1 MTMNVL
7 FVLLAMS
14 LVLPTYGV
22 AQMQQLFS
30 HGDPTPEEQ
39 LMLEYINRARA
50 NPAEE
55 GIRLMDTQD
64 PRVQGAYQYF
74 KIDPVA
80 TKKAFT
86 TYPQRPPLAFHAKL
100 IDAARVHTRDMDQNN
115 FQGHTSS
122 NGDELGTRYAKVSYA
137 SAGMYGENVA
147 AYSESVWHG
156 HCGLNVDWGEE
167 NQKELGHRSNIM
179 NFGNAVYTEIG
190 IGIIYNGKG
199 LASGYVGPYVVTQDF
214 GIGST
219 RYVVGVV
226 YDDKNKNGF
235 YDIGEGIPNVKLVPN
250 RGSYYTVTSSSGGYA
265 LPYSGGSS
273 LTIVASEGGLAA
285 PITKN
290 ITVDGNNV
298 KLDVTTSAS
307 AQGPGAVVL
316 SKPANNA
323 TGIAPVVTLE
333 WGKSTFAEYYEWQV
347 SSTNQFTT
355 ATIVAS
361 GTETKQSTQIQAPQC
376 NTRFFWRVRGM
387 NTAGSG
393 TWSNPF
399 SFTTAG
405 KLPTATAAIAPKGP
419 KMADAAD
426 VVTFS
431 WNQSTEATRYHFRV
445 KQTVSPFSVVYEDTA
460 VATTSTNV
468 KSAVLGNGTFA
479 WEVRPKNA
487 CGMSGWSTPAEF
499 TLTVTSIDEV
509 SDLATG
515 ILVRPQPVGN
525 TASIEFVSKLAGNV
539 VLKVRSLSGE
549 LIKEQL
555 SAIEMGNAV
564 IALPTELLAPGVYFV
579 ELIAPQ
585 GLIARTRFI
594 K

>member
-1 MTMNVL
+1 MLMRQLV
-7 FVLLAMS
+7 FVVVYLLIPGMAFS
-14 LVLPTYGV
+14 QT
-22 AQMQQLFS
+22 QQLFS

-39 LMLEYINRARA
+39 LMLEYINRARE
-50 NPAEE
+50 NPTEE

-74 KIDPVA
+74 KIDATA

-86 TYPQRPPLAFHAKL
+86 TYPQRPPLAFHTKL
-100 IDAARVHTRDMDQNN
+100 IDAARNHTRDMDQNN

-122 NGDELGTRYAKVSYA
+122 NGDELGTRYSKVGYA
-137 SAGMYGENVA
+137 SMGMYGENVA

-167 NQKELGHRSNIM
+167 NQKVLGHRSNIM
-179 NFGNAVYTEIG
+179 NFNTSVYTEIG
-190 IGIIYNGKG
+190 IGITYNGKG
-199 LASGYVGPYVVTQDF
+199 LSSGSVGPYVITQDF

-219 RYVVGVV
+219 RYVTGVV

-250 RGSYYTVTSSSGGYA
+250 RGTYYTVTSSSGGYA

-273 LTIVASEGGLAA
+273 LTIVASEGGLSA

-290 ITVDGNNV
+290 IAVDGNNV
-298 KLDVTTSAS
+298 KLDFTTSAS

-323 TGIAPVVTLE
+323 TGVAPVVTLE
-333 WGKSTFAEYYEWQV
+333 WGKSTFAESYEWQV
-347 SSTNQFTT
+347 STSNQFT
-355 ATIVAS
+355 AASIVAS
-361 GTETKQSTQIQAPQC
+361 GSETKLSTQIQAPQC
-376 NTRFFWRVRGM
+376 NTRFYWRVRGI
-387 NTAGSG
+387 NVAGTG
-393 TWSNPF
+393 AWSTPF

-405 KLPTATAAIAPKGP
+405 KLPTATAAISPKGP
-419 KMADAAD
+419 KLADAAD
-426 VVTFS
+426 AVTFS
-431 WNQSTEATRYHFRV
+431 WNQSAEATKYHFRV
-445 KQTVSPFSVVYEDTA
+445 KQVVSPFSVVYEDTA

-468 KSAVLGNGTFA
+468 KSTIFGNGTFS

-499 TLTVTSIDEV
+499 TLTVTSVDEV
-509 SDLATG
+509 SDMVSG
-515 ILVRPQPVGN
+515 MMVRPQPTGN
-525 TASIEFVSKLAGNV
+525 SATLELKSIYAGQAR
-539 VLKVRSLSGE
+539 VRVHSMSGE
-549 LIKEQL
+549 LLLVHYAQIE
-555 SAIEMGNAV
+555 SGSVAIPLNLEPLPAGAYV
-564 IALPTELLAPGVYFV
+564 IEVVSDQGVLGRLPFM
-579 ELIAPQ
+579 
-585 GLIARTRFI
+585 

>member
-1 MTMNVL
+1 MIIR
-7 FVLLAMS
+7 LAVIMLVMS
-14 LVLPTYGV
+14 MVLPAYGI

-50 NPAEE
+50 NPTEE

-86 TYPQRPPLAFHAKL
+86 TYPQRPPLAFHTKL
-100 IDAARVHTRDMDQNN
+100 IDAARVHSRDMDQNN

-122 NGDELGTRYAKVSYA
+122 NGEELGARYAKVSYA

-199 LASGYVGPYVVTQDF
+199 LSSGYVGPYVVTQDF
-214 GIGST
+214 GIGQT

-250 RGSYYTVTSSSGGYA
+250 RGSFYTVTGSSGGYA

-273 LTIVASEGGLAA
+273 LTVVASEGGLSA

-290 ITVDGNNV
+290 ITVDGSNV
-298 KLDVTTSAS
+298 KLDFTTSAS

-323 TGIAPVVTLE
+323 TGVAPIVTLE

-347 SSTNQFTT
+347 SSTNQFTQ
-355 ATIVAS
+355 ASIVAS
-361 GTETKQSTQIQAPQC
+361 GTETKQSAQIQAPQC
-376 NTRFFWRVRGM
+376 NTRFYWRVRGM

-393 TWSNPF
+393 TWSTPF

-405 KLPTATAAIAPKGP
+405 KLPTATAAIAPKGS

-431 WNQSTEATRYHFRV
+431 WNQSAEATRYHFRV
-445 KQTVSPFSVVYEDTA
+445 KQTVSPFTVVYEDTA
-460 VATTSTNV
+460 VAATSTNV
-468 KSAVLGNGTFA
+468 KSSTLGNGTYA

-499 TLTVTSIDEV
+499 TLTVTSVDEV
-509 SDLATG
+509 SDFATKVAV
-515 ILVRPQPVGN
+515 LPQPVGN
-525 TASIEFVSKLAGNV
+525 SATLEFVSAFSGTV
-539 VLKVRSLSGE
+539 VVRLRSLSGE
-549 LIKEQL
+549 LLVERS
-555 SAIEMGNAV
+555 SAIEIGSV
-564 IALPTELLAPGVYFV
+564 QITLPTETLGSGVY
-579 ELIAPQ
+579 LIDVSASH
-585 GLIARTRFI
+585 GIIARTHFM
-594 K
+594 

>member
-1 MTMNVL
+1 MKHFL
-7 FVLLAMS
+7 ILCS
-14 LVLPTYGV
+14 LCILVPALV
-22 AQMQQLFS
+22 SAQMQQRYS

-50 NPAEE
+50 NPTEE

-86 TYPQRPPLAFHAKL
+86 TYPQRPPLAFHALL
-100 IDAARVHTRDMDQNN
+100 IDAARVHSRDMDQNN

-122 NGDELGTRYAKVSYA
+122 NGDELGTRYSKVGYS
-137 SAGMYGENVA
+137 SMGMYGENVA

-199 LASGYVGPYVVTQDF
+199 LSSGSVGPYVVTQDF

-235 YDIGEGIPNVKLVPN
+235 YDIGEGIPNVKLVPS
-250 RGSYYTVTSSSGGYA
+250 RGSFYTVTSSSGGYA

-273 LTIVASEGGLAA
+273 LTIVASEGGLSA

-290 ITVDGNNV
+290 ISVDGSNV
-298 KLDVTTSAS
+298 KLDFTTSAS

-316 SKPANNA
+316 SKPSNNA
-323 TGIAPVVTLE
+323 TGVAPTVTLE
-333 WGKSTFAEYYEWQV
+333 WGKSTFAESYEWQLAT
-347 SSTNQFTT
+347 SNQFTQ
-355 ATIVAS
+355 ASLVAS
-361 GTETKQSTQIQAPQC
+361 GTETKQSAQIQAPQC
-376 NTRFFWRVRGM
+376 NARFFWRVRGM

-393 TWSNPF
+393 AWSTPF

-405 KLPTATAAIAPKGP
+405 KMPTATAAVSPKGN
-419 KMADAAD
+419 KLADAAD
-426 VVTFS
+426 AITFT
-431 WNQSTEATRYHFRV
+431 WNQSAEATKYHLRV
-445 KQTVSPFSVVYEDTA
+445 KQTTSPFSVVFEDTA
-460 VATTSTNV
+460 VASTSTNV
-468 KSAVLGNGTFA
+468 KSSILGNGTFA

-487 CGMSGWSTPAEF
+487 CGMGGWSTPAEF
-499 TLTVTSIDEV
+499 TLTVTSIHDEMLDNE
-509 SDLATG
+509 SSISL
-515 ILVRPQPVGN
+515 RPIPSGDKPVVDIKSSMEGRLL
-525 TASIEFVSKLAGNV
+525 IR
-539 VLKVRSLSGE
+539 VRSTNGE
-549 LIKEQL
+549 LVYQHATIGISAGGEIPIDLTQL
-555 SAIEMGNAV
+555 SQGIYMLEVLDSQGKPSRIM
-564 IALPTELLAPGVYFV
+564 FV
-579 ELIAPQ
+579 
-585 GLIARTRFI
+585 